1 MDMEEMMKAAQQAA
15 ENIQKQMNE
24 AQVRLDSIEVEGSS
38 GGGLVKVTAD
48 GQGRIRQVKIDPSV
62 VDPEDVE
69 MLEDLV
75 QAAVSD
81 VQARARELYEEEI
94 GRMTGGLNLFNLGSL
109 FGGS

>member
-1 MDMEEMMKAAQQAA
+1 MNNLQQLFQLVQQSQARLS
-15 ENIQKQMNE
+15 EIQTQLASKTVT
-24 AQVRLDSIEVEGSS
+24 ATS
-38 GGGLVKVTAD
+38 GGGLVRVVAD

-81 VQARARELYEEEI
+81 VQDRARELYEEEI
-94 GRMTGGLNLFNLGSL
+94 GRMTGGLSLFNLGSL

>member
-1 MDMEEMMKAAQQAA
+1 MNNLHQLFQLVQQGQARLS
-15 ENIQKQMNE
+15 EIQTQLASKTVT
-24 AQVRLDSIEVEGSS
+24 ATS
-38 GGGLVKVTAD
+38 GGGLVKVVAD
-48 GQGRIRQVKIDPSV
+48 GQGRIREIKIDASV

-81 VQARARELYEEEI
+81 AQARARELYEEEI
-94 GRMTGGLNLFNLGSL
+94 GRMAGGLNPFNLSSL

>member
-1 MDMEEMMKAAQQAA
+1 MNNLQQLFQLVQQSQARLS
-15 ENIQKQMNE
+15 EIQTQLASKTVTAM
-24 AQVRLDSIEVEGSS
+24 S

>member
-1 MDMEEMMKAAQQAA
+1 MNNLHQLFQLVQQGQA
-15 ENIQKQMNE
+15 
-24 AQVRLDSIEVEGSS
+24 RLSELQTQLASKTVTATS
-38 GGGLVKVTAD
+38 GGGLVKVVAD
-48 GQGRIRQVKIDPSV
+48 GQGRIREIKIDPSV

-75 QAAVSD
+75 QAAVAD

-94 GRMTGGLNLFNLGSL
+94 GRMAGGLNPFNLGSL

>member
-1 MDMEEMMKAAQQAA
+1 MNNLQQLFQLVQQSQARLS
-15 ENIQKQMNE
+15 EIQTQLASK
-24 AQVRLDSIEVEGSS
+24 
-38 GGGLVKVTAD
+38 T

-81 VQARARELYEEEI
+81 AQARARELYEEEI
-94 GRMTGGLNLFNLGSL
+94 GQMTGGLNPFNLSSL